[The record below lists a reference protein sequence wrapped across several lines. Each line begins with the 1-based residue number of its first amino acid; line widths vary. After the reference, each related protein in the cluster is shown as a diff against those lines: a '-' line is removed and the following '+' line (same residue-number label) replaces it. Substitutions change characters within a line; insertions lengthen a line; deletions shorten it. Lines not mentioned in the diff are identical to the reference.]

1 MANSPRPGVWTL
13 ERSSDHGKAW
23 QPWQHFAGNDAECQ
37 KYFNMHANEKV
48 VADDQARNSSDW
60 FEQEL
65 MIKIM

>member
-13 ERSSDHGKAW
+13 ERSSDHGKTW

-60 FEQEL
+60 FEQEYK
-65 MIKIM
+65 KINY

>member
-13 ERSSDHGKAW
+13 ERSSDHGKTW

>member
-13 ERSSDHGKAW
+13 ERSMDNGKNW
-23 QPWQHFAGNDAECQ
+23 KPWQHFAGNDAECQ